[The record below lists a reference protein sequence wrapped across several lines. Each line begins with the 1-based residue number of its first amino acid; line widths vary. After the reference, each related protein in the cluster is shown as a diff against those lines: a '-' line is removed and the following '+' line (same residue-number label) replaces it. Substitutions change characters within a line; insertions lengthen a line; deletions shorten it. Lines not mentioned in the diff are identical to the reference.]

1 MAPADVRVER
11 ATVRDAEQ
19 IAALINFWA
28 AQGQMLPRTLAEL
41 PRQVDGFTEVE
52 LLVIDDGSTDGTVR
66 VAREAGAH
74 VVRLPSHQGL
84 ARGFTAGI
92 EAALARGADVI
103 VNTDADGQYHPRHI
117 PELVA
122 PIAAGEADIV
132 LGDRGVA
139 TLQHFSP
146 VKRWLQRVGATVV
159 RLLSGVPVHDATTG
173 FRAFSRPA
181 AAAVNCFTRFS
192 YTLET
197 LIQAG
202 QAGLV
207 VRSVLV
213 EARPPTRPSR
223 LFGSN
228 LGYIVQQLAT
238 LGRLVIVYRPLRTL
252 LVLAAACL
260 VPAALLFGRF
270 LYFYFTGPTP
280 TGHTQ
285 SLIAGAVLGIT
296 GVQFAVL
303 GILADLTAV
312 NRRILDDIRARQRAS
327 KRL

>member
-1 MAPADVRVER
+1 MKLVIQVPAWNE
-11 ATVRDAEQ
+11 E
-19 IAALINFWA
+19 
-28 AQGQMLPRTLAEL
+28 QMLPHSLAEL
-41 PRQVDGFTEVE
+41 PRSVPGVDEVE
-52 LLVIDDGSTDGTVR
+52 ILVIDDGSTDGTVQ
-66 VAREAGAH
+66 AALAAGAR
-74 VVRLPSHQGL
+74 VVRLTGHQGL
-84 ARGFTAGI
+84 AKGFTTGI
-92 EAALARGADVI
+92 ETSLKLGADVI

-122 PIAAGEADIV
+122 PILAGEADIV

-146 VKRWLQRVGATVV
+146 VKRWLQRVGARVV
-159 RLLSGVPVHDATTG
+159 RLLSGVPVRDATTG
-173 FRAFSRPA
+173 FRAFSRVA
-181 AAAVNCFTRFS
+181 AAHLNCFTTFS

-202 QAGLV
+202 QAGLI
-207 VRSVLV
+207 VRSIQV
-213 EARPPTRPSR
+213 EARPPVRPSR

-228 LGYIVQQLAT
+228 LGYIAQQLAT
-238 LGRLVIVYRPLRTL
+238 LSRLVFIYRPLRTL
-252 LVLAAACL
+252 LLLSAVCL
-260 VPAALLFGRF
+260 VPAAVLFARF
-270 LYFYFTGPTP
+270 LYFYLTAPGP

-312 NRRILDDIRARQRAS
+312 NRRLLDDLRARQRAQ
-327 KRL
+327 KAP

>member
-1 MAPADVRVER
+1 MKLVIQVPAWNE
-11 ATVRDAEQ
+11 EE
-19 IAALINFWA
+19 
-28 AQGQMLPRTLAEL
+28 MLPRTLAEL
-41 PRQVDGFTEVE
+41 PRQVDGFSEVE
-52 LLVIDDGSTDGTVR
+52 ILVIDDGSTDGTVR
-66 VAREAGAH
+66 VAQEAGAH
-74 VVRLPSHQGL
+74 VVRLPAHQGL
-84 ARGFTAGI
+84 ARGFMAGI

-117 PELVA
+117 PEIAA
-122 PIAAGEADIV
+122 PIVAGEADIV

-146 VKRWLQRVGATVV
+146 MKRWLQQVGARVV
-159 RLLSGVPVHDATTG
+159 RFLSGVPVHDATTG
-173 FRAFSRPA
+173 FRAFSRTA
-181 AAAVNCFTRFS
+181 AANVNCFTSFS

-202 QAGLV
+202 QAGMA
-207 VRSVLV
+207 VRSVVV
-213 EARPPTRPSR
+213 ETRPPTRPSR

-228 LGYIVQQLAT
+228 LGYIAQQLGT
-238 LGRLVIVYRPLRTL
+238 LSRLVFIYRPLRSL

-260 VPAALLFGRF
+260 APAAILFGRF
-270 LYFYFTGPTP
+270 LYYYFSGPTP

-312 NRRILDDIRARQRAS
+312 NRRILDDIRARQRAR
-327 KRL
+327 KPL

>member
-1 MAPADVRVER
+1 MKLVIQVPAWNEEE
-11 ATVRDAEQ
+11 A
-19 IAALINFWA
+19 
-28 AQGQMLPRTLAEL
+28 LPRTLAEL
-41 PRQVDGFTEVE
+41 PRRVEGLDEVE
-52 LLVIDDGSTDGTVR
+52 IIVVDDGSSDGTVD
-66 VAREAGAH
+66 VARAGGAH

-84 ARGFTAGI
+84 ARGFTSGI
-92 EAALARGADVI
+92 ETALLRGADII

-117 PELVA
+117 PEIVA
-122 PIAAGEADIV
+122 PILAGEADIV

-139 TLQHFSP
+139 SLAHFSP
-146 VKRWLQRVGATVV
+146 IKRWLQQVGARVV
-159 RLLSGVPVHDATTG
+159 RFLSGVPVHDATTG
-173 FRAFSRPA
+173 FRAFSREA
-181 AAAVNCFTRFS
+181 AAHLNCFTSFS

-202 QAGLV
+202 QAGLT

-213 EARPPTRPSR
+213 EARPPVRPSR

-228 LGYIVQQLAT
+228 LGYIGHQLAT
-238 LGRLVIVYRPLRTL
+238 LSRLIFIYRPLRTL
-252 LVLAAACL
+252 MTLAVICL
-260 VPAALLFGRF
+260 TPAALLFCRF
-270 LYFYFTGPTP
+270 FYYYFAGPAP

-312 NRRILDDIRARQRAS
+312 NRRLLDDIRARERMR
-327 KRL
+327 KRT

>member
-1 MAPADVRVER
+1 MKLVIQVPAWNE
-11 ATVRDAEQ
+11 EE
-19 IAALINFWA
+19 AL
-28 AQGQMLPRTLAEL
+28 PHSLAEL
-41 PRQVDGFTEVE
+41 PRRVEGFSEVE
-52 LLVIDDGSTDGTVR
+52 ILVIDDGSTDGTVR

-74 VVRLPSHQGL
+74 VVRLPAHLGL
-84 ARGFTAGI
+84 ARGFNAGI
-92 EAALARGADVI
+92 EAARARGADVI

-117 PELVA
+117 PEIVA
-122 PIAAGEADIV
+122 PIVAGEADIV

-139 TLQHFSP
+139 TLAHFSP
-146 VKRWLQRVGATVV
+146 VKRWLQKVGARVV
-159 RLLSGVPVHDATTG
+159 RLLAGVPVQDATTG
-173 FRAFSRPA
+173 FRAFSRNA
-181 AAAVNCFTRFS
+181 AAHVSCFTRFS

-202 QAGLV
+202 QAGLI

-228 LGYIVQQLAT
+228 LSYITQQLGT
-238 LGRLVIVYRPLRTL
+238 LSRLIFIYRPLRTL

-260 VPAALLFGRF
+260 VPAACLFGRF
-270 LYFYFTGPTP
+270 LYYYFTGPTP

-285 SLIAGAVLGIT
+285 SLIAGAVLGII

-312 NRRILDDIRARQRAS
+312 NRRLLDDIMARQRAS
-327 KRL
+327 TSR

>member
-1 MAPADVRVER
+1 MKLVIQVPAWNE
-11 ATVRDAEQ
+11 EE
-19 IAALINFWA
+19 
-28 AQGQMLPRTLAEL
+28 MLPHSLAEL
-41 PRQVDGFTEVE
+41 PRRVEGFDEVE
-52 LLVIDDGSTDGTVR
+52 IVVIDDGSTDGTVR
-66 VAREAGAH
+66 VARDAGAH
-74 VVRLPSHQGL
+74 VVRLPAHMGL
-84 ARGFTAGI
+84 ARGFTAGL

-122 PIAAGEADIV
+122 PIVAGEADIV

-139 TLQHFSP
+139 SLAHFSP
-146 VKRWLQRVGATVV
+146 VKRWLQRVGARVV
-159 RLLSGVPVHDATTG
+159 RLLSGVPAADATTG
-173 FRAFSRPA
+173 FRAFSRVA
-181 AAAVNCFTRFS
+181 ASHLSCFTRFS

-202 QAGLV
+202 QAGMI
-207 VRSVLV
+207 VRSIPV

-228 LGYIVQQLAT
+228 LGYIAQQLGT
-238 LGRLVIVYRPLRTL
+238 LSRLVFIYRPLRTL
-252 LVLAAACL
+252 LILSAFCL
-260 VPAALLFGRF
+260 VPAAVLFARF

-312 NRRILDDIRARQRAS
+312 NRRLLDDIRARQRAGKS
-327 KRL
+327 R